1 MTGIERPWADAKGD
15 CADCCRRATAL
26 LKTRVRRAIGAEA

>member
-15 CADCCRRATAL
+15 CADCCRATAL
-26 LKTRVRRAIGAEA
+26 LKDRFRRAIGAEA